1 MFPKPAAAPDG
12 AFFYIYRRLAG
23 PNGQVAFE
31 TLDHA
36 RVEGTGAN
44 AKVVSA
50 SPPFAGYISSI
61 GGYGVNGLALGG
73 ASGVLSNYAILMWS
87 VDALR
92 PALPSPGLVTGK
104 VVRPVT
110 AAGQAQ
116 PTYAP
121 VAGALVSGVDAT
133 GQPVFALQSGA
144 TVAVTQADGTFAL
157 WDRQFSGGT
166 VTVSATVDGVMRTAV
181 AYEAPPD
188 LVRTPAMLAY
198 RALATVTI
206 AFPPLVPP
214 PPAPAITVTV
224 FREQNGARID
234 TQGLVTVGT
243 PLIIGFRVPSDPTN
257 PTTILAPTTNGQTY
271 AIQTDPVV
279 SQNSARVFEA

>member
-1 MFPKPAAAPDG
+1 M
-12 AFFYIYRRLAG
+12 
-23 PNGQVAFE
+23 
-31 TLDHA
+31 
-36 RVEGTGAN
+36 
-44 AKVVSA
+44 VSA
-50 SPPFAGYISSI
+50 SAPFPGF
-61 GGYGVNGLALGG
+61 VNAFSTFTLTGIADAAVGSVQG
-73 ASGVLSNYAILMWS
+73 AYYILMWTFDS
-87 VDALR
+87 VR
-92 PALPSPGLVTGK
+92 PALPQPGLITGK